1 MSTCFIVYSSRLFH
15 TSIRLRYI
23 NEQDKKVKK
32 FAQEQLERLTNN
44 SKN

>member
-1 MSTCFIVYSSRLFH
+1 MPLLRDH
-15 TSIRLRYI
+15 AANDPDEKIR
-23 NEQDKKVKK
+23 E